1 VKPLDRSALWLAL
14 PRWWQWP
21 NLCVVML
28 CLLMFV
34 TRADVLLTDR
44 DVWLD
49 VVLAPSLFDFAGW
62 TAQATWSKLAQN
74 ASAVQQYLPEDE
86 QQKLVL
92 DYFDALQASQ
102 ALNAAI
108 TRIYADATVTD
119 PDAATTTLRQTLA
132 VVRAALEA
140 KQPLVEAILQEQ
152 TAQILDANQ
161 LTWLRLPVPPV
172 AFQFTPLPQMLI
184 TSPRE
189 RIERLDFRNLAPDLP
204 VATAAAYEKKIEQQ
218 LHVSAYI
225 TDIGGLGTYPTMVIE
240 TSNLHFVAEVAAHE
254 WLHNYLSLRPLGF
267 NFESSPEMR
276 TMNETTA
283 SIAGREL
290 GAQLL
295 ARFYP
300 MLAAFQP
307 STPFRLKLARPFLP
321 AAFDFNAA
329 MHETRVQADALLAAG
344 QIERAEAYM
353 ESRRQVFTK
362 QGYALRRLN
371 QAYFAFHGAYADSG
385 GAAGSDP
392 VGPAVVQIRK
402 FSPSL
407 KAFIE
412 TMAAFGSY
420 EALQA
425 AVQVL
430 PAVP

>member
-1 VKPLDRSALWLAL
+1 
-14 PRWWQWP
+14 
-21 NLCVVML
+21 
-28 CLLMFV
+28 
-34 TRADVLLTDR
+34 
-44 DVWLD
+44 
-49 VVLAPSLFDFAGW
+49 
-62 TAQATWSKLAQN
+62 
-74 ASAVQQYLPEDE
+74 
-86 QQKLVL
+86 
-92 DYFDALQASQ
+92 
-102 ALNAAI
+102 
-108 TRIYADATVTD
+108 
-119 PDAATTTLRQTLA
+119 
-132 VVRAALEA
+132 
-140 KQPLVEAILQEQ
+140 
-152 TAQILDANQ
+152 
-161 LTWLRLPVPPV
+161 VPPV

-321 AAFDFNAA
+321 AS
-329 MHETRVQADALLAAG
+329 V
-344 QIERAEAYM
+344 
-353 ESRRQVFTK
+353 
-362 QGYALRRLN
+362 
-371 QAYFAFHGAYADSG
+371 
-385 GAAGSDP
+385 
-392 VGPAVVQIRK
+392 
-402 FSPSL
+402 
-407 KAFIE
+407 
-412 TMAAFGSY
+412 
-420 EALQA
+420 
-425 AVQVL
+425 
-430 PAVP
+430 